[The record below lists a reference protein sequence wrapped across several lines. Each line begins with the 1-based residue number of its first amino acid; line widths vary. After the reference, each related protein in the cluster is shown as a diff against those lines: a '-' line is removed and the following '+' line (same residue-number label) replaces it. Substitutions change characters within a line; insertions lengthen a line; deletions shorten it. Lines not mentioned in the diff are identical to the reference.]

1 VQIQVAEIV
10 DSGPAVTAFEVAEQ
24 QQETQEEQQELT
36 FDDGSNFTVADQ
48 NFESSF
54 DDALGTGQ
62 SIGQFLSNTAP
73 DFAKFEV
80 EAPTFQEQR
89 KSDAVESLADSVSST
104 VIASNLQAELNKLQQ
119 DNENT
124 NDYGDQTIVVSYI
137 GYSAGFSEYTSQ
149 PQLADKQSWYD
160 SSQVYKGQKTVDNV
174 VGFYRMAGRTQE
186 KLQAMIHSQY
196 NRE

>member
-1 VQIQVAEIV
+1 MQIQVAEIV

-62 SIGQFLSNTAP
+62 SIGQFLSNTTP

-80 EAPTFQEQR
+80 EAPTF
-89 KSDAVESLADSVSST
+89 
-104 VIASNLQAELNKLQQ
+104 
-119 DNENT
+119 
-124 NDYGDQTIVVSYI
+124 
-137 GYSAGFSEYTSQ
+137 
-149 PQLADKQSWYD
+149 
-160 SSQVYKGQKTVDNV
+160 
-174 VGFYRMAGRTQE
+174 
-186 KLQAMIHSQY
+186 
-196 NRE
+196 